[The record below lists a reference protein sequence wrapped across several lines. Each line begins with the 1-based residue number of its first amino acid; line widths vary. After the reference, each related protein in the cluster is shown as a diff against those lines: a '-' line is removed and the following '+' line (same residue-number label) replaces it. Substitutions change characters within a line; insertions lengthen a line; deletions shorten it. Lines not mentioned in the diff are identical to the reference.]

1 MAGRPPRPAAE
12 AAGPVTPR
20 AAMTAA
26 AAGPATGRPAAAAI
40 AAARA
45 DAGAHRCRRKGLRGD
60 RRGDR
65 RGEGTQQRGDRG
77 REPLDRGDERPHRAG
92 HPRVLL
98 PRRGRGPRIGEVP
111 PAGDV
116 GQHHRGRHEGLGHPQ
131 PCPHPAGEA
140 RAGDVGDHGQHRR
153 GRRRGDRALRVAD
166 RGHRQPAHQHVHRL
180 PGAVQPGVDRP
191 ERGRHRGGPDSATG
205 ARNDRH
211 LQHRPSLLATRT
223 GRRSRLSPCC
233 TTRP

>member
-1 MAGRPPRPAAE
+1 MAARPPRPAAD

-26 AAGPATGRPAAAAI
+26 AAGPVTGRPAVAAAADGVAPERT
-40 AAARA
+40 AAGARA
-45 DAGAHRCRRKGLRGD
+45 CAATAEGTG
-60 RRGDR
+60 
-65 RGEGTQQRGDRG
+65 RGEGTQQRSDRG

-98 PRRGRGPRIGEVP
+98 PRRRRGPRVGEVP

-180 PGAVQPGVDRP
+180 PGAVPPGVDRP
-191 ERGRHRGGPDSATG
+191 ERGRHGAGPDSATG

-223 GRRSRLSPCC
+223 GRRSRLSPC
-233 TTRP
+233 

>member
-1 MAGRPPRPAAE
+1 M
-12 AAGPVTPR
+12 TPR

-26 AAGPATGRPAAAAI
+26 AAGPVTGRPAVADAG
-40 AAARA
+40 AARA
-45 DAGAHRCRRKGLRGD
+45 DARSAPLPARGSCSGD

-98 PRRGRGPRIGEVP
+98 PRRGRGPRVGEVP

-166 RGHRQPAHQHVHRL
+166 RGHRQPAHQDVHRL
-180 PGAVQPGVDRP
+180 PGAVQAGVDRP

-211 LQHRPSLLATRT
+211 LQHRPSLLCDTYREAKSALAVFATR
-223 GRRSRLSPCC
+223 P
-233 TTRP
+233 